1 MSVYS
6 DYGPS
11 LTMGGGRFGG
21 VSQAQGQLS
30 QTSESSLLPHQLLS
44 PHGLNGSGMVHP
56 VGSIGGVSMA
66 SAMAPIG
73 TVSGLGGQ
81 PVLHSASSR
90 GLVPQTMPQPNAMMS
105 SIGIGVET
113 PQSRT
118 LWIGDIGPYID
129 ENFLHS
135 LFAHTGEVTQVKVI
149 RDKNTGLSAGYGFVE
164 FANHFAAKRVLEVL
178 NGQQLPTGDGKV
190 YRLNWASYGINERR
204 ADAAGPEYSLFVGD
218 LAPEVNDFILQ
229 QTFAE
234 RYKSIKSAKVVTD
247 SQTGMSR
254 RYGFV
259 RFFSEEEMHRALV
272 EMQGELCA
280 GRPMRINHATP
291 RRQDNTQAPPGAG
304 QQAFERPEIP
314 ESADPNNTTVFIG
327 NLDSSVNE
335 EDLKAHF
342 EPYGELIYVKIP
354 IGKGCGF
361 VQFTHRRSAEA
372 AFEKHGSLIGRQR
385 VRLSWGR
392 SSKKN
397 QTRTVFPGPGA
408 AMRTQMPLHGQATSH
423 YDPLQTG
430 SVLDD
435 GQSVFSAAAFGGFPT
450 QASHQARPPLHGA
463 SQLRTEY
470 SASQSPPQQL
480 RQVQSSQLMHQQA
493 LQQQQQQQSFHGQ
506 QQSQL
511 YYRDHPSSI
520 LQQFQR
526 LQLSQPHSQLQ
537 QQQPPGS
544 PQQRRHHEDAQHAM
558 QQTAG
563 QHLLNSQGQAPGQ
576 HQIQGQQ
583 LMHSHQ
589 GQQQQQSQGQS
600 QGQSQQQGQTQ
611 VNQQGQG
618 QGQQQ
623 QPQPQQQQQQPQ
635 QQQPQAQSQQQPQQQ
650 AQGHQSQSTQQPGAS
665 QARQGMQQMQQPGQM
680 QQRAPLHQGAPSQQQ
695 LYAQYGAFQEQGFD
709 HGFDQGYDQGY
720 DQLGSSSPMGHHRT
734 ASGQPQFSSGPYGSG
749 SFGGFQSHQD
759 YVGDGFTDTG
769 FSRQEQ
775 HSVSSFLF
783 DDDEVVAPFMAHFS
797 ASKDPAAPTPSD
809 GQAVPGSGSPP
820 SAVGT
825 IGSPSRTARSSANAG
840 EGGADAAQ
848 MPLYGG
854 QYLSTHVY

>member
-1 MSVYS
+1 MSHV
-6 DYGPS
+6 G
-11 LTMGGGRFGG
+11 T
-21 VSQAQGQLS
+21 
-30 QTSESSLLPHQLLS
+30 
-44 PHGLNGSGMVHP
+44 LNGSAVASHTTGN
-56 VGSIGGVSMA
+56 IGGVSMA
-66 SAMAPIG
+66 PGMAPIG
-73 TVSGLGGQ
+73 TVSSGMTQMHNGAGGATRGIVPQ
-81 PVLHSASSR
+81 QMPQQASS
-90 GLVPQTMPQPNAMMS
+90 MMS

-164 FANHFAAKRVLEVL
+164 FANHYAAKRVLEVL

-291 RRQDNTQAPPGAG
+291 RRQDNTQPSPPNG

-397 QTRTVFPGPGA
+397 QTRTAFPGA
-408 AMRTQMPLHGQATSH
+408 AMRPQVAHHGQTQSH
-423 YDPLQTG
+423 YDPLQPG
-430 SVLDD
+430 SGHDD

-450 QASHQARPPLHGA
+450 PATHQVRPQLHGA

-493 LQQQQQQQSFHGQ
+493 IQPQSLHGQ

-511 YYRDHPSSI
+511 YYRDPTSI
-520 LQQFQR
+520 LQQQFQR
-526 LQLSQPHSQLQ
+526 LQLA
-537 QQQPPGS
+537 QQPQHVS
-544 PQQRRHHEDAQHAM
+544 PQQLRRRDDMQHL
-558 QQTAG
+558 QHDLQG
-563 QHLLNSQGQAPGQ
+563 QHMLSQAP
-576 HQIQGQQ
+576 
-583 LMHSHQ
+583 
-589 GQQQQQSQGQS
+589 S
-600 QGQSQQQGQTQ
+600 QGQSQQGRQQQTQ
-611 VNQQGQG
+611 H
-618 QGQQQ
+618 QQQ
-623 QPQPQQQQQQPQ
+623 QLMQAHQQQLHHLQSRQQAGQRQPMPSQ
-635 QQQPQAQSQQQPQQQ
+635 GQSSQAGQTSGQSSQAQGQSQAQSSSVPQVY
-650 AQGHQSQSTQQPGAS
+650 GHLP
-665 QARQGMQQMQQPGQM
+665 
-680 QQRAPLHQGAPSQQQ
+680 HH
-695 LYAQYGAFQEQGFD
+695 GAFTDHGFD
-709 HGFDQGYDQGY
+709 HGFEAA
-720 DQLGSSSPMGHHRT
+720 GSTSPMGQHRT
-734 ASGQPQFSSGPYGSG
+734 APGQYSSSGYGQASLGYGSH
-749 SFGGFQSHQD
+749 FQANAD
-759 YVGDGFTDTG
+759 YVGDSFTEAG
-769 FSRQEQ
+769 GSAAFAQHEQ
-775 HSVSSFLF
+775 DQHNVGSFLF
-783 DDDEVVAPFMAHFS
+783 DDDDVVGPFMAPFS
-797 ASKDPAAPTPSD
+797 ASSKDAPADDASPP
-809 GQAVPGSGSPP
+809 ASGSPP
-820 SAVGT
+820 SSVGT
-825 IGSPSRTARSSANAG
+825 IGTPSRAPRPPASSGEANG
-840 EGGADAAQ
+840 SVSSNGSNSGSQ
-848 MPLYGG
+848 LPYIG
-854 QYLSTHVY
+854 QFLSTHVY